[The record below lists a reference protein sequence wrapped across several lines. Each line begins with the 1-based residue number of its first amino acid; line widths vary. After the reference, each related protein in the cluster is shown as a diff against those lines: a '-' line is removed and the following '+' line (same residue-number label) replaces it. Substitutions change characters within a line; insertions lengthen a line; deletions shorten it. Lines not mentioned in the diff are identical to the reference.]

1 MNNLSALST
10 TSPDTGYEFY
20 QNLIEENELLRQE
33 IREARK
39 AAEITAD
46 LVVKQFE
53 ETERVLHRFQVA
65 NAQRKSVLDSATQIS
80 IIATNPRGVITVFN
94 KGNQCIIRS
103 L

>member
-1 MNNLSALST
+1 MSNLAVL
-10 TSPDTGYEFY
+10 TSEFKDMVYESY
-20 QNLIEENELLRQE
+20 EDLLQENALLRQE

-65 NAQRKSVLDSATQIS
+65 NAQRKRPAKALPVPGTARLTIRQKRRDNGDI
-80 IIATNPRGVITVFN
+80 VIV
-94 KGNQCIIRS
+94 
-103 L
+103 